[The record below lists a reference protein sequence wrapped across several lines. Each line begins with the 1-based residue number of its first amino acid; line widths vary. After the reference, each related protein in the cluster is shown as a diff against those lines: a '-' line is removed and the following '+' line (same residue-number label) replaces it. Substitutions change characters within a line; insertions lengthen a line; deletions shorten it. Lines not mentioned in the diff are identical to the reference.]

1 MSRFVLT
8 TIAAQDIR
16 EIYTYIAAERPRA
29 ASKVRQRIFV
39 ALKRIAE
46 HPGIGHTREDLT
58 DKPVHFWPIG
68 RYWVIYDPATRPVRI
83 IRVLDG
89 ARDVAGLL

>member
-16 EIYTYIAAERPRA
+16 EIYTYIAAERPGA
-29 ASKVRQRIFV
+29 ASKVRERTLI

-46 HPGIGHTREDLT
+46 HPGIGHVREDLT
-58 DKPVHFWPIG
+58 DKPVRFWPTG
-68 RYWVIYDPATRPVRI
+68 RYWVIYDPAARPVQI